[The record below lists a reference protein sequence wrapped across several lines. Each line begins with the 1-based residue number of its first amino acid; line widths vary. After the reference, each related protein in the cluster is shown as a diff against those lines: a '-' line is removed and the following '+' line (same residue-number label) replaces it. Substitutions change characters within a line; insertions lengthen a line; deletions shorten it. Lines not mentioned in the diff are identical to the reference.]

1 MSKTLV
7 TYVSQ
12 TGNTKSVAEAI
23 YAAVEG
29 EKAINPIEHIMA
41 EDLTEF
47 SLIFIG
53 FPVHSHS
60 LPFKAESLIK
70 SLPPKKKIALF
81 STHGSLTG
89 GHLAREAL
97 EYAAV
102 VSAHTQIL
110 GTFSC
115 RGKVSM
121 HAMDVLRK
129 SPEHKAW
136 AEMAASARSHP
147 DDSDLADA
155 RSFAKWVQTLFAQ
168 K

>member
-23 YAAVEG
+23 FSAVE
-29 EKAINPIEHIMA
+29 AIKPVEDILD
-41 EDLTEF
+41 EDLIEF

-60 LPFKAESLIK
+60 ISFKAESLIK
-70 SLPPKKKIALF
+70 RLPPQKKIAFF
-81 STHGSLTG
+81 STHGSLAG
-89 GHLAREAL
+89 GHLSREAL

-102 VSAHTQIL
+102 VGSQTQIL
-110 GTFSC
+110 GTFSS

-121 HAMDVLRK
+121 NAMDVLSR

-136 AEMAASARSHP
+136 VEMAVSARTHP
-147 DDSDLADA
+147 DDNDLDDA

>member
-12 TGNTKSVAEAI
+12 TGNTKSIAEAI
-23 YAAVEG
+23 YDAIEG
-29 EKAINPIEHIMA
+29 EKSIKSA
-41 EDLTEF
+41 EDVLDEDLKEY
-47 SLIFIG
+47 SLILIG

-60 LPFKAESLIK
+60 ISFKAESLIK
-70 SLPPKKKIALF
+70 RIPKKKKIALF

-89 GHLAREAL
+89 GHLSRKAL

-102 VSAHTQIL
+102 VGSHTQML

-121 HAMDVLRK
+121 HALDVLSR
-129 SPEHKAW
+129 SPEHNAW
-136 AEMAASARSHP
+136 AEMAASAHSHP
-147 DDSDLADA
+147 DDNDFADA
-155 RSFAKWVQTLFAQ
+155 RSFAHWVQTLFAQ
-168 K
+168 Q

>member
-7 TYVSQ
+7 TFLSQ

-23 YAAVEG
+23 YAAIKG
-29 EKAINPIEHIMA
+29 EKSIKSAEDILD

-47 SLIFIG
+47 NLIFIG

-60 LPFKAESLIK
+60 ISFKAESLIK
-70 SLPPKKKIALF
+70 RLPYKKKIALF
-81 STHGSLTG
+81 STHGSLAG

-102 VSAHTQIL
+102 VGSHTQIL

-121 HAMDVLRK
+121 QAMDVLSR

-147 DDSDLADA
+147 DNNDLADA
-155 RSFAKWVQTLFAQ
+155 RSFSKWVQTLFAQ

>member
-7 TYVSQ
+7 TYVSL
-12 TGNTKSVAEAI
+12 TGNTKSIAEAI

-29 EKAINPIEHIMA
+29 EKSIKSIEDILD
-41 EDLTEF
+41 EDLIEF

-60 LPFKAESLIK
+60 ISFKTESLIK
-70 SLPPKKKIALF
+70 RLPPKKKIALF
-81 STHGSLTG
+81 STHGSLAG

-102 VSAHTQIL
+102 IGSHTQIL
-110 GTFSC
+110 GTFST

-121 HAMDVLRK
+121 NAMDVLSR

-136 AEMAASARSHP
+136 AEMAVSARSHP
-147 DDSDLADA
+147 DDNDLVDA